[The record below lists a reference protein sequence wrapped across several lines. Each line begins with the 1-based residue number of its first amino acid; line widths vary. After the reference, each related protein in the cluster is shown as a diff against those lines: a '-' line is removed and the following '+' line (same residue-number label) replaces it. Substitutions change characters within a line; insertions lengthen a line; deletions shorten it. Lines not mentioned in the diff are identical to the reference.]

1 MAYDDLTIRETAQ
14 PALSGY
20 WVGVG
25 NIWERE
31 LPDEQGIIAPRLSA
45 SLMIRDP
52 ASGQTRHEKVF
63 TGNILTLGADR
74 YLVVSVEEGDAAP
87 GAIVLRRLP

>member
-1 MAYDDLTIRETAQ
+1 MVDNELTIRETTQ

-25 NIWERE
+25 NIWERD
-31 LPDEQGIIAPRLSA
+31 LPDEQGIVAPRLSA
-45 SLMIRDP
+45 ALAIHDP

-63 TGNILTLGADR
+63 AGSILTLGADR
-74 YLVVSVEEGDAAP
+74 YLVVSVEEGDAIP
-87 GAIVLRRLP
+87 GAITLRRLP